1 MAKKNGKKLSTEQKV
16 GIGVGITAAAAAA
29 AGAFFLY
36 GSKNAPKNRKMV
48 KSWLIRAKSEV
59 LEALEKAEHMTQ
71 REYEQ
76 LVDTVGGA
84 YGMMKNV
91 SRGEIADFKREMKG
105 YWQQL
110 EKSGVID
117 RAVEGATRGAVQE
130 VSRQVR
136 KKGASKKATKKTAKK
151 SSKKTTKKATSKKAA

>member
-29 AGAFFLY
+29 AGAFFFY

-48 KSWLIRAKSEV
+48 KSWLIKAKAEV
-59 LEALEKAEHMTQ
+59 LEALEKAEHMSQ

-76 LVDTVGGA
+76 LVDGIAGA
-84 YGMMKNV
+84 YGMMKQV
-91 SRGEIADFKREMKG
+91 SKGEIADFKREMKG

-110 EKSGVID
+110 EKSGVLEK
-117 RAVEGATRGAVQE
+117 AVEGATRGVVQE
-130 VSRQVR
+130 VSRQMG
-136 KKGASKKATKKTAKK
+136 KKGAAKKSTAKK
-151 SSKKTTKKATSKKAA
+151 STKKSAKKAAKK